1 MFSLGCTLGWSTL
14 CNLAL
19 LLHVTADSPEEA
31 QECRVLLD
39 RARRAVRLQSKS
51 LDILRFSLLR
61 IDAIFWKGLD
71 NVLTTKLQEKTFEQ
85 T

>member
-1 MFSLGCTLGWSTL
+1 M

-19 LLHVTADSPEEA
+19 LLHVTADSSEEV
-31 QECRVLLD
+31 QECRALLD
-39 RARRAVRLQSKS
+39 HARRTVRLQSKS
-51 LDILRFSLLR
+51 FDVLRFSLLR

-71 NVLTTKLQEKTFEQ
+71 NVFATKSQQ